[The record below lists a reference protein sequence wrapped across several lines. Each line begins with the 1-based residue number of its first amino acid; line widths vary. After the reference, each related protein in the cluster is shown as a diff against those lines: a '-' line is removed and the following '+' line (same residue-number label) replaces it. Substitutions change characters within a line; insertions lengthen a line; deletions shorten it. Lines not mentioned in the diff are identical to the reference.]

1 MRFNLRQLVEDRLR
15 QFALFEVEQAII
27 SQKESA
33 PILLVALLGVEV
45 FAALLQ
51 VFDLPENDDR
61 ALLAFAD
68 MSAQFVCLALRQPER
83 RHVF

>member
-1 MRFNLRQLVEDRLR
+1 MLFNLRQLVENRLR

-33 PILLVALLGVEV
+33 PIFFIALLGVEI

-51 VFDLPENDDR
+51 VFDLPKLR
-61 ALLAFAD
+61 SCSPAFAH
-68 MSAQFVCLALRQPER
+68 MAAQFGCLAVGQPEG
-83 RHVF
+83 RHGI